1 MDSDSSFFTALVSAI
16 LIITLIAVT
25 VGSAEETKE
34 VKSCEFGNHHYIC
47 AECGEELT
55 NRYDAYNK

>member
-1 MDSDSSFFTALVSAI
+1 MDSDTSFFTALISAI
-16 LIITLIAVT
+16 MIVILIGIA

-34 VKSCEFGNHHYIC
+34 VQTCEFGNHHYIC
-47 AECGEELT
+47 AECGEELA